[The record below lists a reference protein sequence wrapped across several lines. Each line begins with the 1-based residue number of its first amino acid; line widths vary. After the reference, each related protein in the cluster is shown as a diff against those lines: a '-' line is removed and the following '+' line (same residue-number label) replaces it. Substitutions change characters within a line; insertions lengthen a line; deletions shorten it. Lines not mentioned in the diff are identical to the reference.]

1 MRMINTILFTKTA
14 FLRFIYVNLFLTCAL
29 PLFASD
35 ELEVISLKEE
45 NQSYDIAKQARVFVD
60 DKGSYSFEQIKSL
73 PESSFQPHKNFN
85 FGLSKKTY
93 WIKMQIQSL
102 SVDQDWLLEVAHPVL
117 DHVDLFTPQ
126 VDGTYTTTFYGDTL
140 PFYDRHFKH
149 RTFLFELPLKTNDPK
164 TFYLKVSSESTVSI
178 PMKIWNEKA
187 MTEHKSDEQIL
198 FGLYYGLILAMALYN
213 LFLFIYVKDL
223 SYLFYVMYI
232 VSFGLLQM
240 SLNGLAFQYVWP
252 NSTWLASYAPTFLI
266 PFSVSFII
274 QFTRY
279 FILSAKNSPRMDKFF
294 KVWVWLGIILT
305 VNAMVVSISS
315 ILWIIV
321 AYILFGLPFM
331 IGTAIYVWRK
341 GYKPAAYYLISWSAF
356 FIGGLLYSFKSLGIL
371 PNIFITTYGIQ
382 IGGAMEVILLSIAL
396 AARINMM
403 KKEKEDAQKYAIEMQ
418 TLLAN
423 SYARFVP
430 KQFLSNLGKDSI
442 LDVKLGDQISKEM
455 TVMFADIRSFTDLSE
470 KMTPEQN
477 FNFINS
483 YLGRMSPIIQSNH
496 GYIDKFMGDGIMAL
510 FDGTPDNALNAAI
523 QMQKHILVYNLHRNK
538 QGYEQINIGIG
549 MHTGRLM
556 LGAIGGIERMEGTV
570 ISDSVNLGSR
580 IEGLTKIYGIK
591 IAISEK
597 TFLNLN
603 NPNNFHFRFLDRVQV
618 KGKKQAISIY
628 EAFDGDTETSF
639 ELKFKTMST
648 YEIGIEFYYR
658 KQFKEAK
665 ECFLEVL
672 KTNPS
677 DKVSNIYLQRADYYL
692 VHDIEDNWDGISVL
706 TEK

>member
-1 MRMINTILFTKTA
+1 MKMNFNKIFTKT
-14 FLRFIYVNLFLTCAL
+14 NLLIPIIMSLFSISAL
-29 PLFASD
+29 SLFASD
-35 ELEVISLKEE
+35 ESEIITLKAE
-45 NQSYDIAKQARVFVD
+45 NNFYDIAKQARVFID
-60 DKGSYSFEQIKSL
+60 EKGSYSIEQIKAL
-73 PESSFQPHKNFN
+73 PESDFQPHKNFN

-93 WIKMQIQSL
+93 WIKLQIQSQSL
-102 SVDQDWLLEVAHPVL
+102 DQDWLLEIAHPVL
-117 DHVDLFTPQ
+117 DHVDLYTPLD
-126 VDGTYTTTFYGDTL
+126 DGTFKATLYGDTL
-140 PFYDRHFKH
+140 PFNNRHFKH
-149 RTFLFELPLKTNDPK
+149 RTFLFEIPFKTNDPR

-187 MTEHKSDEQIL
+187 MTEQRSDEQIL
-198 FGLYYGLILAMALYN
+198 FGVYYGLIIAMALYN
-213 LFLFIYVKDL
+213 IFLFIYVKDL
-223 SYLFYVMYI
+223 SYLFYVIYI

-266 PFSVSFII
+266 PFSVAFII

-294 KVWVWLGIILT
+294 RLWVWIGIILT
-305 VNAMVVSISS
+305 VNSMIVSISS
-315 ILWIIV
+315 VLWIIV

-341 GYKPAAYYLISWSAF
+341 GYKPAAYYLIAWSAF
-356 FIGGLLYSFKSLGIL
+356 FLGGLLYSFKSLGIL
-371 PNIFITTYGIQ
+371 PNTFITSYGLQ

-430 KQFLSNLGKDSI
+430 KQFLTNLGKNSI
-442 LDVKLGDQISKEM
+442 LDVKLGDQIAKEM

-470 KMTPEQN
+470 KMTPEEN

-510 FDGTPDNALNAAI
+510 FDGNPDNALNAAI
-523 QMQKHILVYNLHRNK
+523 QMQKHIVVYNLHRNE
-538 QGYEQINIGIG
+538 QGYEPINIGIG

-597 TFLNLN
+597 TFLTLN
-603 NPNNFHFRFLDRVQV
+603 NANNFHFRFLDRVQV

-628 EAFDGDTETSF
+628 EAFDGDTESIF
-639 ELKFKTMST
+639 ELKFNTISN
-648 YEIGIEFYYR
+648 YETGIDYYYK

-665 ECFLEVL
+665 ECFQEVL
-672 KTNPS
+672 KVNPN
-677 DKVSNIYLQRADYYL
+677 DKVSSIYLQRSDYFIE
-692 VHDIEDNWDGISVL
+692 HDTKDDWDGISIL